1 MSKINNIYL
10 SHKTLEGD
18 TLIFADIYCEDKQIG
33 YYDMDNIY
41 MKDDDYCDYLK
52 RVKSY
57 YLSDPYEFEKRDIL
71 FLIQENLM
79 HSIARLFIRDLHR
92 LDELEK
98 KYHTQLSL
106 GKYGI
111 MVNFNHKTV
120 YINSLDYFNIAT
132 APYSL
137 NTSKEFTRCV

>member
-18 TLIFADIYCEDKQIG
+18 TLIFAHIHCGDEQIG
-33 YYDMDNIY
+33 YFDMENIC
-41 MKDDDYCDYLK
+41 MTDDDYCDYLK

-79 HSIARLFIRDLHR
+79 HSIAKMFIKDLHR

-98 KYHTQLSL
+98 KYHVQLSL
-106 GKYGI
+106 GKRGI
-111 MVNFNHKTV
+111 MVNFNQRSV
-120 YINSLDYFNIAT
+120 YIDSTDYFNIST
-132 APYSL
+132 TPY
-137 NTSKEFTRCV
+137 KVQRGF